1 MTRWRMKLCESMGRG
16 LFFGSGCLCWS
27 GILPCM
33 ETQGTHIKGRFAPSP
48 TGRMHAGNIF
58 SALVAWLVAKS
69 QGGTMVLRI
78 EDLDRERSKPR
89 FIDAVQRDFETLGL
103 TWDEGPYFQHDR
115 DDAYQAAFDTLVD
128 KGLVYPCF
136 CTRADLHAASAPH
149 HGEKLVYP
157 GTCRNLTPQQR
168 MERAVSRKPAMRLR
182 VPDETISFD
191 DLIQGHYSQNLEED
205 CGDFLIRRSDQAFAY
220 QLAVVVDDGEQGVN
234 SIVRGMDLLC
244 STPQQMYLQDLL
256 GIQHAQYA
264 HVPLMVGE
272 KDRRLSKRDHDAA
285 LDVLLEQ
292 FKTPEAIIGHI
303 AGITGLAPTCDP
315 TTPEELLGTFD
326 IRSLTTLFPDLVQ
339 IQWH

>member
-58 SALVAWLVAKS
+58 SALMAWLVAKS

-182 VPDETISFD
+182 VHVRRFD
-191 DLIQGHYSQNLEED
+191 SRAL
-205 CGDFLIRRSDQAFAY
+205 FAEF
-220 QLAVVVDDGEQGVN
+220 G
-234 SIVRGMDLLC
+234 RGL
-244 STPQQMYLQDLL
+244 
-256 GIQHAQYA
+256 
-264 HVPLMVGE
+264 
-272 KDRRLSKRDHDAA
+272 R
-285 LDVLLEQ
+285 
-292 FKTPEAIIGHI
+292 
-303 AGITGLAPTCDP
+303 
-315 TTPEELLGTFD
+315 
-326 IRSLTTLFPDLVQ
+326 
-339 IQWH
+339 